1 MTYTEFL
8 NGKRILD
15 QPSGFDPGSL
25 NDALFAFQRDIVS
38 WALRRGRAA
47 LFEDCG
53 MGKTLQQ
60 LEWAFRVS
68 AHQNGPVLIL
78 APLAVAEQTSR
89 EGQRFGIPVTLCES
103 MEDVKPGVNISNYEK
118 LHRFRPAFSGIVLD
132 ESSILKSF
140 DGKTRTQLID
150 FSLRIP
156 FRLAATATPSPNDF
170 TELGNHAEFLGV
182 MNMPEMLA
190 TFFVHD
196 GGETS
201 KWRLKGHAEGEFWKW
216 VASWAVMLRKPSD
229 LGYADDGFILPPLNL
244 YQHTI
249 SIDTPEWTL
258 FTVEARSLND
268 RREARRDSLPERVK
282 RCADMVNAS
291 EDQWLV
297 WCDLN
302 AESEA
307 LRVAIPDAAEVRGSD
322 DAAFKKSALL
332 MFAAGRLRVLISKP
346 SICGFGMNFQA
357 CHNVAFVGLS
367 DSYEAFY
374 QAVRRCWRFGQAHPV
389 ECHVICAETE
399 GAVVRNIERKEKQAE
414 EMAEGMVKH
423 MAHINQESIQGTVRE
438 TLEYQR
444 TLKRGNRWE
453 AHLGD
458 CVEVCREQSDES
470 VDFIIY
476 SPPFASLYTYSN
488 SERDIGNV
496 RDYEEFAEHYN
507 YLVPELYRM
516 LKPGRL
522 LSVHCMNLP
531 MTKER
536 DGVIGIRDFRG
547 ELIRIHQ
554 AAGFIFHSE
563 VCIWKDPV
571 TAMQRTKAIGLLYKQ
586 LRKDSAMSRQGIPDY
601 LVTMRKPGENLE
613 PVTKTHEGFPVSL
626 WQRYASPVWMDI
638 DASDTLQRES
648 AREEKD
654 ERHIAP
660 LQLGVIRR
668 AIQLWTNPGDLVFSP
683 FGGIGSEGYVALQ
696 LERRAC
702 LVELKRS
709 YWEQAWRNLESAEAT
724 GIQNSLLG
732 DIDESA

>member
-8 NGKRILD
+8 DSKRILD
-15 QPSGFDPGSL
+15 HPSGFEPESL
-25 NDALFAFQRDIVS
+25 NQALFPFQRDIVR

-60 LEWAFRVS
+60 LEWANLVS
-68 AHQNGPVLIL
+68 RHQKRPVLIL
-78 APLAVAEQTSR
+78 APLAVAEQTAR
-89 EGQRFGIPVTLCES
+89 EGERFGIAVTLAES
-103 MEDVKPGVNISNYEK
+103 MEDIKPGVNISNYEK
-118 LHRFRPAFSGIVLD
+118 LHRFHPAFAGIVLD
-132 ESSILKSF
+132 ESSILKAF

-150 FSLRIP
+150 FSRAIP

-201 KWRLKGHAEGEFWKW
+201 KWRLKGHAEEEFWKW

-229 LGYADDGFILPPLNL
+229 LGYSDDGFILPPLSL

-249 SIDTPEWTL
+249 PIDTPEWTL

-268 RREARRDSLPERVK
+268 RREARRDSLQERVTQ
-282 RCADMVNAS
+282 CAHMVNGS
-291 EDQWLV
+291 NEQWLI

-302 AESEA
+302 AESDA
-307 LRVAIPDAAEVRGSD
+307 LYKSIPDSYEVRGSD
-322 DAAFKKSALL
+322 SAQYKKGALL
-332 MFAAGRLRVLISKP
+332 DFAAGNLRVLVSKP
-346 SICGFGMNFQA
+346 WICGFGMNFQL
-357 CHNVAFVGLS
+357 CHNIAFVGLS
-367 DSYEAFY
+367 DSFEAFY
-374 QAVRRCWRFGQAHPV
+374 QAVRRCWRFGQTHPV
-389 ECHVICAETE
+389 ECHIICAETE

-414 EMAEGMVKH
+414 EMARGMVKH
-423 MAHINQESIQGTVRE
+423 MARINQENIHGAVRE
-438 TLEYQR
+438 TVQYER
-444 TLKRGNRWE
+444 MVKRGNRWE

-458 CVEVCREQSDES
+458 CVEVCREQADES

-488 SERDIGNV
+488 SDRDIGNV
-496 RDYEEFAEHYN
+496 RDYEEFEEHYN

-522 LSVHCMNLP
+522 LSFHCMNLAL
-531 MTKER
+531 TKER

-586 LRKDSAMSRQGIPDY
+586 LRKDSAMSRQAIPDY

-638 DASDTLQRES
+638 NASDTLQRES

-668 AIQLWTNPGDLVFSP
+668 ALELWTNPGDLVFSP

-709 YWEQAWRNLESAEAT
+709 YWEQACLNLESAEAT
-724 GIQNSLLG
+724 GVQNSLLAE
-732 DIDESA
+732 DESA